1 MTMRIDFR
9 QHALSSALFAAFALG
24 GATFAAN
31 AAVTTTTFTVSANVE
46 AACTL
51 SATGLAFGIVSTIG
65 PAVDGQSTLATTCT
79 NGTAFTIG
87 LSAGVSAGA
96 AVTTRH
102 MTHTDTT
109 TLLDY
114 NLSPASSGG
123 INWDLIGGTTTV
135 PGTGTGIEQVI
146 DVYGQIPGNQNVIAG
161 IYSDTITATID
172 F

>member
-1 MTMRIDFR
+1 MRNIFK

-24 GATFAAN
+24 AAAFAAN
-31 AAVTTTTFTVSANVE
+31 SYAAVTTTTFTVSANVL

-51 SATGLAFGIVSTIG
+51 SATGLDFGVVSTIG
-65 PAVDGQSTLATTCT
+65 PAVDGASTLATTCT
-79 NGTAFTIG
+79 NGTAYTIG
-87 LSAGVSAGA
+87 LDAGISTGA

-114 NLSPASSGG
+114 NLSAASSGG
-123 INWDLIGGTTTV
+123 INWDAIGGTTTV
-135 PGTGTGIEQVI
+135 PGTGTGLEQQI
-146 DVYGQIPGNQNVIAG
+146 TVYGQIPGTQNVIAG
-161 IYSDTITATID
+161 LYSDTITATID